1 MQPFRSSNRQLAD
14 DLRTQPRRGS
24 RDTAGSRRGVQHEAE
39 RPDGLQLCQPPQN
52 EDPLFA
58 STFNQVVKNSFRI
71 ANRIDIVPMLPW
83 PPAYEN
89 VQTPIDLN
97 PVQLLP
103 LPPKILVNLTVD
115 CRTALTPI
123 FISFSLR
130 RAVPASR

>member
-1 MQPFRSSNRQLAD
+1 MTLLALD
-14 DLRTQPRRGS
+14 VAANTKLNDPTVYSYASLRTG
-24 RDTAGSRRGVQHEAE
+24 
-39 RPDGLQLCQPPQN
+39 
-52 EDPLFA
+52 DPSFA
-58 STFNQVVKNSFRI
+58 STLNQVVKNSFRI

-115 CRTALTPI
+115 C
-123 FISFSLR
+123 SHSLDTYLYFLF
-130 RAVPASR
+130 VASGGAGIPLDPECEP